1 MPGQF
6 VFESD
11 LIRRYDCNGPRY
23 TSYPTAPNF
32 HAGFGERE
40 YRDHATR
47 SNAGGGPLSLYLH
60 LPFCPSPCFYCA
72 CTRLITR
79 QPGVIEDYLG
89 RLQREIA
96 IQGGLFERGRAVEQ
110 LALGGGTPTYLTAA
124 QMSDLMAALDRSFT
138 LSRSATREFTIEID
152 PRTVAPG
159 TAALLASLGFNR
171 ASLGVQDFDPA
182 VQRAV
187 NRVQPVSQ
195 VAAVLDQLRQADF
208 GSINFD
214 LIYGLPKQTP
224 QRFGT
229 TLREVVAMRPDRIA
243 LYSYAHLPS
252 LFKPQNRIVA
262 SDLPSPEVKLSLL
275 ERAVEV
281 LSRAGYVYIGMDHF
295 ALPDD
300 ELVAAQRAG
309 RLHRNFQGYSTHRG
323 CDLVGMG
330 MSAISSLAGSYS
342 QHDKS
347 LASYQVALDQGR
359 LPVVRGVVLTD
370 DDLLRRDV
378 IQALMC
384 HPRLEFADIERRHGV
399 AFTDYFAS
407 ALAALEPMAADG
419 LISMDTAGIGIRPRG
434 RLLLR
439 AIAMPFDAY
448 LQRQDTAVRYSK
460 VI

>member
-1 MPGQF
+1 
-6 VFESD
+6 
-11 LIRRYDCNGPRY
+11 
-23 TSYPTAPNF
+23 
-32 HAGFGERE
+32 
-40 YRDHATR
+40 
-47 SNAGGGPLSLYLH
+47 
-60 LPFCPSPCFYCA
+60 
-72 CTRLITR
+72 
-79 QPGVIEDYLG
+79 
-89 RLQREIA
+89 
-96 IQGGLFERGRAVEQ
+96 
-110 LALGGGTPTYLTAA
+110 
-124 QMSDLMAALDRSFT
+124 
-138 LSRSATREFTIEID
+138 
-152 PRTVAPG
+152 
-159 TAALLASLGFNR
+159 
-171 ASLGVQDFDPA
+171 
-182 VQRAV
+182 
-187 NRVQPVSQ
+187 
-195 VAAVLDQLRQADF
+195 
-208 GSINFD
+208 
-214 LIYGLPKQTP
+214 
-224 QRFGT
+224 
-229 TLREVVAMRPDRIA
+229 MRPDRIA

-309 RLHRNFQGYSTHRG
+309 RLNRNFQGYSTHRG

-359 LPVVRGVVLTD
+359 LPVVRGTVLTD

-384 HPRLEFADIERRHGV
+384 QPRLEFADIERRHGI

-419 LISMDTAGIGIRPRG
+419 LIAMDAAGIRIRPRG